1 MSATMDTSDDD
12 NSEHSQGEKGS
23 SKSRWT
29 KHEDAALKQLV
40 EQYGERWDIISKLL
54 KDRTDVQCQQRWT
67 KVVNPDLI
75 KGPWTKEEDDKV
87 VALVAKYG
95 PKKWTLI
102 ARHLRGRIGKQCRE
116 RWHNHLNPNIKKS
129 AWTDEEDQLIY
140 EAHKQYGNQWAKIAK
155 LLPGRTDNAIKNHW
169 NSTMRRKYE
178 GPEAARRR
186 VKMVGTPNQPPN
198 HHPHPQ
204 LQHHD
209 YQQQQQQLGAGDGD
223 QKSKPPRYPPN
234 ESLQNIIRNNRKK
247 PSLDENQ
254 FRDEIP
260 LEEGHVAGKVAVSTE
275 QGDFLIIPLP
285 DREKQYVIE
294 PVYPTRIN
302 AKLFGDG
309 NAAHNNNNNNN
320 NVSDGQAAAVAGY
333 HPLAISG
340 QQFLP
345 ANVDLHELINATRLD
360 DSVASEQSMTE
371 RKTTRNTTPNILRR
385 KRKLK
390 DDQELA
396 HYTDQQQQ
404 QQQQQGAV
412 GNAGGGQGNHA
423 HAGQDGNARGG
434 TDKMHLM
441 SPSITP
447 IKPLPFSPSQFLNS
461 PSLNVSFDQLP
472 ASTPV
477 KRAAVKNDT
486 SLLSTP
492 VPAKDVSI
500 KMEAKKD
507 QEKAAENEEDGK
519 TKTPLKESGKPVPI
533 EPRTPT
539 PFKNAMAELGKRRSE
554 IYIPPSPARIGEDIA
569 EIMNQEQA
577 SETSSTLASGS
588 DTSAGNK
595 TVISNNGSGTQ
606 TTDSKENTLPS
617 RSGQVSPRMNKKASS
632 SSVFSQQWENSDMSF
647 FAETPSKS
655 LISDSGVTLS
665 PSLRDP
671 LREAELLLDGNEGGK
686 ESSAKKSTV
695 KSPVP
700 VDPKWEKFACG
711 KTRDH
716 MIVSQQ
722 AHSCLKKTSLQPRSL
737 NFYK

>member
-1 MSATMDTSDDD
+1 MDTSEDD
-12 NSEHSQGEKGS
+12 NSEHSQGEKGLA
-23 SKSRWT
+23 KSRWT

-186 VKMVGTPNQPPN
+186 VKMVSTPNQAA
-198 HHPHPQ
+198 HLQ

-209 YQQQQQQLGAGDGD
+209 YQQQQGMDGAGDANE
-223 QKSKPPRYPPN
+223 SKPKQARYPPH

-247 PSLDENQ
+247 PSIDENQ

-260 LEEGHVAGKVAVSTE
+260 LEEGHIEDQVAVSTE
-275 QGDFLIIPLP
+275 QGDFIIRPLSE
-285 DREKQYVIE
+285 REKQYVIE
-294 PVYPTRIN
+294 PVFPTRIN
-302 AKLFGDG
+302 MKLFVDG
-309 NAAHNNNNNNN
+309 NVTNNNN
-320 NVSDGQAAAVAGY
+320 NVSDPQSTNVGGY
-333 HPLAISG
+333 HPMAIGG
-340 QQFLP
+340 QQYLP
-345 ANVDLHELINATRLD
+345 ANIDLHELINATRLD
-360 DSVASEQSMTE
+360 DSAASEHSTE

-390 DDQELA
+390 DDQELHELYTMQA
-396 HYTDQQQQ
+396 HYNE
-404 QQQQQGAV
+404 QQQQGTV
-412 GNAGGGQGNHA
+412 GNHGGQGNNT
-423 HAGQDGNARGG
+423 HAGQDGNGNMRIG

-492 VPAKDVSI
+492 VPAKDVTI
-500 KMEAKKD
+500 KAEAKTNA
-507 QEKAAENEEDGK
+507 EKGAENEDDAK
-519 TKTPLKESGKPVPI
+519 TKTPLKEGGKPAAI

-577 SETSSTLASGS
+577 SETSSTLASSS

-595 TVISNNGSGTQ
+595 TIISNNGSVAQ
-606 TTDSKENTLPS
+606 TVDSKENTLPS
-617 RSGQVSPRMNKKASS
+617 RSGQLSPRITKKASS
-632 SSVFSQQWENSDMSF
+632 SSVFTQQWENSDMSF

-671 LREAELLLDGNEGGK
+671 LREAELLLEGNDGVK
-686 ESSAKKSTV
+686 DSSSNKSAV

-700 VDPKWEKFACG
+700 IDPKWEKYACG

>member
-1 MSATMDTSDDD
+1 M
-12 NSEHSQGEKGS
+12 
-23 SKSRWT
+23 
-29 KHEDAALKQLV
+29 
-40 EQYGERWDIISKLL
+40 
-54 KDRTDVQCQQRWT
+54 
-67 KVVNPDLI
+67 
-75 KGPWTKEEDDKV
+75 

-209 YQQQQQQLGAGDGD
+209 YQQQQQQQPGAGDGD

-260 LEEGHVAGKVAVSTE
+260 LEEGHVVGKVAVSTE

-309 NAAHNNNNNNN
+309 NAAHNNNNN

-390 DDQELA
+390 DDQELVRTRSNESILRVCVCL
-396 HYTDQQQQ
+396 Y
-404 QQQQQGAV
+404 
-412 GNAGGGQGNHA
+412 GQWIFVFFCFWLNLLFFYVFFC
-423 HAGQDGNARGG
+423 QFCCF
-434 TDKMHLM
+434 
-441 SPSITP
+441 
-447 IKPLPFSPSQFLNS
+447 LP
-461 PSLNVSFDQLP
+461 
-472 ASTPV
+472 
-477 KRAAVKNDT
+477 
-486 SLLSTP
+486 
-492 VPAKDVSI
+492 
-500 KMEAKKD
+500 
-507 QEKAAENEEDGK
+507 
-519 TKTPLKESGKPVPI
+519 
-533 EPRTPT
+533 
-539 PFKNAMAELGKRRSE
+539 
-554 IYIPPSPARIGEDIA
+554 
-569 EIMNQEQA
+569 
-577 SETSSTLASGS
+577 
-588 DTSAGNK
+588 
-595 TVISNNGSGTQ
+595 
-606 TTDSKENTLPS
+606 
-617 RSGQVSPRMNKKASS
+617 
-632 SSVFSQQWENSDMSF
+632 
-647 FAETPSKS
+647 
-655 LISDSGVTLS
+655 
-665 PSLRDP
+665 
-671 LREAELLLDGNEGGK
+671 
-686 ESSAKKSTV
+686 
-695 KSPVP
+695 
-700 VDPKWEKFACG
+700 
-711 KTRDH
+711 
-716 MIVSQQ
+716 
-722 AHSCLKKTSLQPRSL
+722 
-737 NFYK
+737 

>member
-209 YQQQQQQLGAGDGD
+209 YQQQQPGAGDGE
-223 QKSKPPRYPPN
+223 QKSKAPRYPPN

-309 NAAHNNNNNNN
+309 NAAHNNNNNN
-320 NVSDGQAAAVAGY
+320 VSEGQAAAVAGY

-390 DDQELA
+390 DDQEL
-396 HYTDQQQQ
+396 
-404 QQQQQGAV
+404 
-412 GNAGGGQGNHA
+412 
-423 HAGQDGNARGG
+423 
-434 TDKMHLM
+434 
-441 SPSITP
+441 
-447 IKPLPFSPSQFLNS
+447 
-461 PSLNVSFDQLP
+461 
-472 ASTPV
+472 
-477 KRAAVKNDT
+477 NDT

-606 TTDSKENTLPS
+606 TTDSKENTLPA

-686 ESSAKKSTV
+686 ESSANKSTV

>member
-209 YQQQQQQLGAGDGD
+209 YQQQQQQPGAGDGE
-223 QKSKPPRYPPN
+223 QKSKAPRYPPN

-260 LEEGHVAGKVAVSTE
+260 LEEGHVVGKVAVSTE

-302 AKLFGDG
+302 AKLFGDA
-309 NAAHNNNNNNN
+309 NAAHNNN

-390 DDQELA
+390 DDQEL
-396 HYTDQQQQ
+396 
-404 QQQQQGAV
+404 
-412 GNAGGGQGNHA
+412 
-423 HAGQDGNARGG
+423 
-434 TDKMHLM
+434 
-441 SPSITP
+441 
-447 IKPLPFSPSQFLNS
+447 
-461 PSLNVSFDQLP
+461 
-472 ASTPV
+472 
-477 KRAAVKNDT
+477 NDT

-606 TTDSKENTLPS
+606 TTDSKENTLPA
-617 RSGQVSPRMNKKASS
+617 RSGQVSPRMTKKASS

-686 ESSAKKSTV
+686 ESSANKSTV

>member
-1 MSATMDTSDDD
+1 MDTSDDD

-209 YQQQQQQLGAGDGD
+209 YQQQQQQPGAGDGD
-223 QKSKPPRYPPN
+223 QKSKPSRYPPN

-309 NAAHNNNNNNN
+309 NAAHNNNNN

-404 QQQQQGAV
+404 QQQGAV
-412 GNAGGGQGNHA
+412 GNAAGGQGNHA

-554 IYIPPSPARIGEDIA
+554 I
-569 EIMNQEQA
+569 
-577 SETSSTLASGS
+577 
-588 DTSAGNK
+588 
-595 TVISNNGSGTQ
+595 
-606 TTDSKENTLPS
+606 
-617 RSGQVSPRMNKKASS
+617 GQVSPRMNKKASS

-686 ESSAKKSTV
+686 ESSANKSTV